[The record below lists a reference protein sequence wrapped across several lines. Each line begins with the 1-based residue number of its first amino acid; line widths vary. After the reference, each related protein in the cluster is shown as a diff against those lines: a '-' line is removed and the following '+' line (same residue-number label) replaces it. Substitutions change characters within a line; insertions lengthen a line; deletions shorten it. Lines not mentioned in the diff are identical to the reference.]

1 MNKIF
6 NSIIATAIA
15 AFTFGSCADVP
26 EPYTIPNNG
35 GTTTDDTKTYINE
48 TFASSL
54 GDFTNIAEE
63 GTAAWANNASYKCAV
78 ATGYINTTNTAA
90 KSWLV
95 SPKIDLTGE
104 DSAYI
109 SFSHAI
115 GYEQASSVNDNHKL
129 YISKDFSGDV
139 KTATWKELNVTM
151 PDSYT
156 SGGYEFVTSSTN
168 IPTDYLTSNVTIA
181 LKYTS
186 TETKASTWEVKNFI
200 VKHGQVSQSTTP
212 DTTIAAAGDGTKASP
227 YNVTAAIAKATAT
240 NVWVKGYIVGYIYG
254 KSISSG
260 SVFSAD
266 TCTVQTNALIAAS
279 ANETDYTKCMP
290 VKLPTGDI
298 RTGINLSQN
307 KGNYKKEV
315 SLYGS
320 IGTYF
325 GTAGVIDITCAIIGT
340 TTLGTDPT
348 VTPTET
354 TILNESFATSI
365 GNFSIFNTTIPSE
378 LTDVWSQESKYSCMK
393 ATAYNTSKYASDSW
407 LISPAMDLS
416 KLSDATFTFE
426 HAGKYFNSIDKEV
439 FVKISTDY
447 TSGDPTKATWTI
459 LTPSAWPSSFTFVT
473 STNSLKDYCG
483 KNNVHI
489 AFEYTSST
497 AYAGTWE

>member
-54 GDFTNIAEE
+54 GDFTNISEE

-129 YISKDFSGDV
+129 YISKDFSGGV

-315 SLYGS
+315 FLYGS

-354 TILNESFATSI
+354 TKYTKV
-365 GNFSIFNTTIPSE
+365 TTIADGTYLIAALNGTSYEVAQPLS
-378 LTDVWSQESKYSCMK
+378 SAYGYIK
-393 ATAYNTSKYASDSW
+393 ATARTATDNVISTEVATAFTITKTENGYTIMDANNKYIYMSGTYNSFNVDAAPTAGQYWDIAANSDGTFTITNKSTSKWIQYSTSYTSYGAYNT
-407 LISPAMDLS
+407 
-416 KLSDATFTFE
+416 
-426 HAGKYFNSIDKEV
+426 
-439 FVKISTDY
+439 
-447 TSGDPTKATWTI
+447 TKGI
-459 LTPSAWPSSFTFVT
+459 NPCLF
-473 STNSLKDYCG
+473 K
-483 KNNVHI
+483 K
-489 AFEYTSST
+489 
-497 AYAGTWE
+497 